1 MVRRAVKKDI
11 EAINKLGAL
20 LDNNF
25 ANLFN
30 MKKVLKDK
38 YAKVYVYEKDS
49 QVIGF
54 IHITALY
61 ETVDIINVVVDEKHR
76 REGIASIMIDYMIS
90 GVSTKVEI
98 ITLEVAVDNKK
109 AISLYEKFGFEI
121 INTRKAY
128 YYSNKDAYLMG
139 KRMKT

>member
-1 MVRRAVKKDI
+1 LVRRAVKKDI